1 MKKCIYCDTIYADD
15 EVSCPLCGGTASEP
29 VPDPAKAPVSF
40 EDLDFDRTLAEIKAE
55 AEASEAAGTAA
66 GISAAGEIRGSSDYT
81 AKRAVSAQKQSSAGR
96 REGNSKKAEAAKVYS
111 RPIED
116 DAEPDEADPVPRWMT
131 ALIVI
136 VLCAALLVG
145 AVFVAYS
152 MGLFDPKDSGEP
164 EASSLTLPYDK
175 EGPQTSTPENDQN
188 QPTETETLP
197 QNPEENQPD
206 DQQESNEQEPDNTQQ
221 IPTDENPDENE
232 PNEDNPEENPEENP
246 PEEDNPEVDN
256 PEENEPVEQEPV
268 SVPCTGITLNYTD
281 VSLFSKGEVFT
292 IRPTISPEGC
302 TDPVL
307 YSSANTAYVTVDGNG
322 KVTAVNGKGGGN
334 VIVTVSCGDKKE
346 ECIVRLPFAEQE
358 PSSTTET
365 DNSGYSLNLTDFT
378 MQHKDEEVAV
388 EVKGINLATDT
399 VTWTIGN
406 TEVATIRVKNNVC
419 IVKAV
424 ATGNTTLKA
433 TINGSLELKCIV
445 RCAPKVSGE

>member
-29 VPDPAKAPVSF
+29 VPDSPKAPVSF
-40 EDLDFDRTLAEIKAE
+40 EELDFDRTFAEIKAE
-55 AEASEAAGTAA
+55 TEASDAAKMAAGAVAANEIKTA
-66 GISAAGEIRGSSDYT
+66 SASA
-81 AKRAVSAQKQSSAGR
+81 AKRAASAQKQPSAGR
-96 REGNSKKAEAAKVYS
+96 RESSAKKNPTTESY
-111 RPIED
+111 P
-116 DAEPDEADPVPRWMT
+116 EPEEADDYQDGTDSVPRWMT

-145 AVFVAYS
+145 AAFVAYS
-152 MGLFDPKDSGEP
+152 LGLFEPKDTKEP
-164 EASSLTLPYDK
+164 EAMTLPYDK
-175 EGPQTSTPENDQN
+175 DDPQTNTPDTQTNQEPETDTQPEEQEDN
-188 QPTETETLP
+188 QPE
-197 QNPEENQPD
+197 
-206 DQQESNEQEPDNTQQ
+206 DQQESGEQNPDDSQTT
-221 IPTDENPDENE
+221 PSEENPDENE
-232 PNEDNPEENPEENP
+232 PNGDTETDPEENNPDENNPEENNP
-246 PEEDNPEVDN
+246 D
-256 PEENEPVEQEPV
+256 ENEPEEQEPE

-292 IRPTISPEGC
+292 IRPTVSPEGC

-307 YSSANTAYVTVDGNG
+307 YSSANTAYVTVDENG

-358 PSSTTET
+358 PNSTTET
-365 DNSGYSLNLTDFT
+365 DSSGYSLNYTDFT
-378 MQHKDEEVAV
+378 LQHKDEEVAV

-406 TEVATIRVKNNVC
+406 TDVATIRVKNNVC

-424 ATGNTTLKA
+424 GTGNTTLKA

-445 RCAPKVSGE
+445 RCHARVSQE